1 MNQDHLTFFI
11 SRSFLLGSTCLVA
24 CAWMIS
30 VFLMSN
36 GFNSIWMMSIHANP
50 VLPSWIW
57 SFLNLGGDACVALLI
72 LLVMERRPG
81 QLTSWLMKT
90 WLLGLLFVQTFK
102 HLISMPR
109 PAFILGKENLTL
121 IDHPPLMGGSMPSGH
136 ALAAISC
143 GLILMALLRS
153 RGYKNLL
160 IAGVGLISCV
170 VAWSRVAVGAHW
182 PSDVIAGA
190 GLALFILILS
200 SFWELRQ
207 SWRQW
212 FQKKSG
218 ATFLIFFHLLISI
231 YLLYPQSNLFFIQ
244 LTQFFLASVSVYR
257 AYVLYRDF
265 FGNMSFVLEK
275 KL

>member
-1 MNQDHLTFFI
+1 
-11 SRSFLLGSTCLVA
+11 
-24 CAWMIS
+24 MIS

-102 HLISMPR
+102 HLFSMPR

>member
-57 SFLNLGGDACVALLI
+57 SLLNLGGDACVALLI

-90 WLLGLLFVQTFK
+90 WLLGLIFVQTFK
-102 HLISMPR
+102 HLFSMPR
-109 PAFILGKENLTL
+109 PAFILGKENLSL
-121 IDHPPLMGGSMPSGH
+121 IDHPPLMGGTMPSGH

-153 RGYKNLL
+153 KGYKNSL
-160 IAGVGLISCV
+160 IAGVGLISCC
-170 VAWSRVAVGAHW
+170 VAWARVAVGAHW

-200 SFWELRQ
+200 TFWELRQ
-207 SWRQW
+207 SWREW

-218 ATFLIFFHLLISI
+218 ATFLIVLHLLISI
-231 YLLYPQSNLFFIQ
+231 HLLYPQSNLFFIQ

-257 AYVLYRDF
+257 AYVLYRDS

>member
-1 MNQDHLTFFI
+1 MNQDHLNLFV
-11 SRSFLLGSTCLVA
+11 SRSFLLGSTCLVT
-24 CAWMIS
+24 CAWVTAVI
-30 VFLMSN
+30 LMTN

-102 HLISMPR
+102 HLFSMPR

-121 IDHPPLMGGSMPSGH
+121 IDQPPLLGGSMPSGH

-143 GLILMALLRS
+143 GLILMAVLRS
-153 RGYKNLL
+153 KGFKNLH
-160 IAGVGLISCV
+160 IAGVGLISCF

-190 GLALFILILS
+190 GLALFILIVS
-200 SFWELRQ
+200 TFWERRQ
-207 SWRQW
+207 SSSLW

-218 ATFLIFFHLLISI
+218 VTFLIVIHLLISAH
-231 YLLYPQSNLFFIQ
+231 LLIPQSNQLFVQ
-244 LTQFFLASVSVYR
+244 LTQFFLAFVSVYR
-257 AYVLYRDF
+257 AYVLYREF
-265 FGNMSFVLEK
+265 LGNMSLVLEK

>member
-11 SRSFLLGSTCLVA
+11 SRSFLLGSTCLIA

-30 VFLMSN
+30 VLLMSN

-102 HLISMPR
+102 HLFSMPR

-244 LTQFFLASVSVYR
+244 LTQFLLASVSVYR

>member
-11 SRSFLLGSTCLVA
+11 SRSFLLGSTCLIA

-30 VFLMSN
+30 VLLMSN
-36 GFNSIWMMSIHANP
+36 GLNSIWMMSIHANP

-102 HLISMPR
+102 HLFSMPR